1 MQALAEYE
9 HLFKNITWTPL
20 IESSHVEGNISET
33 HEFPPPAIPPKTLIF
48 EEERPTDAI
57 IGNNW
62 GLDAMQW
69 RFCWTNQAHD
79 NHFSKII
86 H

>member
-1 MQALAEYE
+1 
-9 HLFKNITWTPL
+9 L

-57 IGNNW
+57 IGNN
-62 GLDAMQW
+62 
-69 RFCWTNQAHD
+69 
-79 NHFSKII
+79 
-86 H
+86 